1 VIDAFRG
8 LQFLSLIGLFLIL
21 PSVSDQQ
28 EAAMRDDLRLTVRLL
43 HVPTGRASM
52 LYSSLRD
59 TRDRVEGEREE
70 LLQIRSAPLPRVSA
84 MFWSTMRLSSASPF
98 PWVSCTTY
106 AHFTTAEGAAFTKE
120 DFHSSPSPPAWMKQ
134 SCFGFDTSGEVS
146 LIPDDEG
153 LHMQPAEYREWT
165 AHRVVYRALQ
175 ALPWTD

>member
-1 VIDAFRG
+1 M
-8 LQFLSLIGLFLIL
+8 QY
-21 PSVSDQQ
+21 
-28 EAAMRDDLRLTVRLL
+28 DLRLTVRLL
-43 HVPTGRASM
+43 HVPTGRAST
-52 LYSSLRD
+52 LYSSLHD

-70 LLQIRSAPLPRVSA
+70 LLQIRSTPLPRVKA

-98 PWVSCTTY
+98 PWVSCRTY
-106 AHFTTAEGAAFTKE
+106 AHFTKV

-153 LHMQPAEYREWT
+153 LHMQPAEYRELT